1 MLPLLDLLSNKMD
14 NNDCIKLVVLS
25 PERTVLEVQVSQAE
39 LPGERGR
46 FTVLRNHA
54 PLISSLDEGEITYKS
69 AGALAKMHITSGFV
83 EINENN
89 VTACVVL

>member
-25 PERTVLEVQVSQAE
+25 PERTVLEVQVSQVE

-54 PLISSLDEGEITYKS
+54 PLISSLEEGEITYNS
-69 AGALAKMHITSGFV
+69 GGALAKMHITSGFV

>member
-25 PERTVLEVQVSQAE
+25 PERTVLEE